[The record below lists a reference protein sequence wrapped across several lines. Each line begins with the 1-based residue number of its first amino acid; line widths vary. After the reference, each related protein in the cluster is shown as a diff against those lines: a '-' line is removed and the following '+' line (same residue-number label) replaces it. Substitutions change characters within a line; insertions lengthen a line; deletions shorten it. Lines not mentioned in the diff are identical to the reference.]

1 MAHRLEDART
11 QLAEATKGISAL
23 SVRRPILAVVFNLLI
38 VIAGL
43 AAYNGVEIR
52 ELPDI
57 DRPVITIRA
66 NYDGASPETIDT
78 QVTRILE
85 GAASRVPGVKD
96 ISSTS
101 RSGTSRVVVEFD
113 DSVDLNVAAN
123 DLRDAVGN
131 VDRQLPDDVT
141 DVSIVKADDNADAIM
156 RLAVTAKGMQIQD
169 LTKLVED
176 NVVDRLTAVEGVA
189 DVTVYG
195 DREPL
200 VRVLVD
206 PNALAARGLTV
217 SDLEDALK
225 TVALDDPAGSLSGN
239 GQSLLVRADA
249 SVASGEEIE
258 AIRINRS
265 TRVGDVADVI
275 FGPAERSSTI
285 RVNGSTGLGMG
296 ILRQAQSNTL
306 DISRG
311 VRAAVAEL
319 NASLPEGVQI
329 RVTSDDATFIGGALE
344 KVLTTLFE
352 ATLIVVAVI
361 FLFLRSVRATIIPAV
376 TVPIALIG
384 TVAAIYLAGF
394 SLNILTLLA
403 IVLATGLVVD
413 DAIVVLENIERHR
426 AMGMGA
432 RAAAVLGAR
441 QVFFAVV
448 STTATLAAVFI
459 PISFLPG
466 TAGRLFAEFG
476 FVMAF
481 AVGLSMLVALTLCPM
496 LASRI
501 LKEHD
506 GRERETHNPLLRAL
520 NSFGAA
526 AERLYHRIL
535 AAALAA
541 PMVVVAMALLFAGG
555 AAITYKFLPE
565 ELTPTEDRGVVL
577 VSVRSPQGADVDYL
591 DMRMRQ
597 IEAAAMPLLNSGE
610 ATNLFLIAGMWN
622 PNSGFVVIT
631 LAPWAE
637 RARSQQEISREL
649 NGELQKIP
657 GVQIS
662 ARTPNSLGIR
672 GGGQGL
678 RFAITGTDYDA
689 LAVQAEDMRAALEEL
704 PVFSDV
710 QLDYD
715 TTQPELAITI
725 DREAAADLGVSVD
738 TLGETLSTLLD
749 GREMG
754 EYYVGGDAIPV
765 RAAAPD
771 GMIDDPSDI
780 ENVFV
785 RAEGGRMLPLSS
797 FVTMTERAVAP
808 ELPREGLRRAVPMR
822 ASLAPGVDLRQAMN
836 ALNAVA
842 AKRLP
847 PAMGIRYLGEAATLN
862 ETASGMWKTFLFA
875 LVVVLLVLAAQF
887 ESFISAII
895 IMFTVPFGLAAAVF
909 AMALTGGSL
918 NIYSQIG
925 LVMLVGIM
933 AKNGILIVEFANQ
946 LRERGYRVEAAIR
959 EACRIRLRPVVM
971 TMVATVAGGVP
982 LVLMGGAGAE
992 ARQALGWIVVGGLGF
1007 ATIITLFVTPVAFL
1021 LLARFSKP
1029 RTAEAERLDAE
1040 LGEVMDADLLTGDD
1054 RPKPPYPVAAE

>member
-1 MAHRLEDART
+1 MAVHLEDARARLT
-11 QLAEATKGISAL
+11 EATKGISAL
-23 SVRRPILAVVFNLLI
+23 CVRRPVLTIVFNLLI
-38 VIAGL
+38 VLAGL

-57 DRPVITIRA
+57 DSPVITIRA
-66 NYDGASPETIDT
+66 NYDGAAPETIDT
-78 QVTRILE
+78 QVTRVLE

-113 DSVDLNVAAN
+113 DSIDLNVAAN
-123 DLRDAVGN
+123 DLRDTVGN
-131 VDRQLPDDVT
+131 VERLLPDEVD
-141 DVSIVKADDNADAIM
+141 DVSIVKADDNSDAIM
-156 RLAVTAKGMQIQD
+156 RLAVTARSMPIQD

-176 NVVDRLTAVEGVA
+176 NVVDRLAAVEGVA

-200 VRVLVD
+200 VRVLVN
-206 PNALAARGLTV
+206 PNELAARGL
-217 SDLEDALK
+217 SIADLDDVLE
-225 TVALDDPAGSLSGN
+225 TVALDDPAGSLTGR

-249 SVASGEEIE
+249 SVSSGQEIE
-258 AIRINRS
+258 AIRINRA

-285 RVNGSTGLGMG
+285 RVNGQIGLGIG
-296 ILRQAQSNTL
+296 IIRQAQSNTL
-306 DISRG
+306 DISIG
-311 VRAAVAEL
+311 IRAAVENL
-319 NASLPEGVQI
+319 NAALPEGVGI
-329 RVTSDDATFIGGALE
+329 RVTSDDATFVGGALE
-344 KVLTTLFE
+344 KVLLTLGE

-361 FLFLRSVRATIIPAV
+361 FLFLRSFRATIIPAV

-384 TVAAIYLAGF
+384 TIAAIYLAGF

-426 AMGMGA
+426 AQGMGP

-466 TAGRLFAEFG
+466 RAGRLFAEFG

-481 AVGLSMLVALTLCPM
+481 AVTISMIVALTLCPM

-501 LKEHD
+501 LKEHS
-506 GRERETHNPLLRAL
+506 GEAEAIRNPLLRGVNAL
-520 NSFGAA
+520 GAA

-535 AAALAA
+535 AVALAA
-541 PMVVVAMALLFAGG
+541 PFVVVALAVLFAG
-555 AAITYKFLPE
+555 AAVVTYNFLPE
-565 ELTPTEDRGVVL
+565 ELTPTEDRGMVL
-577 VSVRSPQGADVDYL
+577 VSVRSPQGADVEYL

-597 IEAAAMPLLNSGE
+597 IEAAALPLLDSGD
-610 ATNLFLIAGMWN
+610 ARNLFLLAGMWN

-637 RARSQQEISREL
+637 RTRTQQEIAQEL
-649 NGELQKIP
+649 NGKLQEIP
-657 GVQIS
+657 GIEIF
-662 ARTPNSLGIR
+662 ARQANSLGIR

-678 RFAITGTDYDA
+678 RFAITGTDYDE
-689 LAVQAEDMRAALEEL
+689 LADEAHSVQQALEDL
-704 PVFSDV
+704 PVFDRV
-710 QLDYD
+710 TLDYD
-715 TTQPELAITI
+715 TTQPELAISI
-725 DREAAADLGVSVD
+725 NREAASDLGVSVASLGT
-738 TLGETLSTLLD
+738 TLATLLD
-749 GREMG
+749 GREVG
-754 EYYVGGDAIPV
+754 EYYVAGDAIKV

-771 GMIDDPSDI
+771 GMIDDPSDV
-780 ENVFV
+780 ENIFV
-785 RAEGGRMLPLSS
+785 KTAEGRMVPLSS
-797 FVTMTERAVAP
+797 FVTVTERAVAP
-808 ELPREGLRRAVPMR
+808 ELRREGLRRSVPMS
-822 ASLAPGVDLRQAMN
+822 ATLAPGVDMRQAMN
-836 ALNAVA
+836 ALEALA
-842 AKRLP
+842 AERLP
-847 PAMGIRYLGEAATLN
+847 AAMGIHYMGEAATLN
-862 ETASGMWKTFLFA
+862 ETSSGVAITFLFA

-887 ESFISAII
+887 ESFMSAVI

-909 AMALTGGSL
+909 AIALTGGSL
-918 NIYSQIG
+918 NLYSQIG

-946 LRERGYRVEAAIR
+946 LRERGFEVHDAIR
-959 EACRIRLRPVVM
+959 EACRVRLRPVVM

-982 LVLMGGAGAE
+982 LVVMGGAGAE

-1029 RTAEAERLDAE
+1029 RSAEAERLASELQDVRHGELLAE
-1040 LGEVMDADLLTGDD
+1040 PARGTAFTE
-1054 RPKPPYPVAAE
+1054 AAE